1 MKFADGKIILTL
13 FALLYSSWTFAQNG
27 PEYDYR
33 KKNESFLKSSPR
45 NVRADVAT
53 FALGGISE
61 SIGTTPLYKI
71 PYSSFGKD
79 SMVFEADRIKA
90 KIKLAPFNKEGHRMD
105 YDEKYLVRI
114 DRKPFYGDY
123 GFLPSTYI
131 SEVSL
136 IIYGDTV
143 SIPKAAYSD
152 LFNVNLTYND
162 RGVQRTTNAVYRS
175 ADGHFTYLYLFSKA
189 NKGSYEVTWVFQDKK
204 YLRRILDYDLL

>member
-1 MKFADGKIILTL
+1 MNFTDRKIILSL
-13 FALLYSSWTFAQNG
+13 FAFLYCSWSFAQKL

-71 PYSSFGKD
+71 PYTSFGKD

-90 KIKLAPFNKEGHRMD
+90 KIKLAPFDKEGHRLD
-105 YDEKYLVRI
+105 YDEKFLVRI
-114 DRKPFYGDY
+114 DRKPFYGNY
-123 GFLPSTYI
+123 GYLPVTYI

-136 IIYGDTV
+136 IIFGDTV
-143 SIPKAAYSD
+143 TIPKTAYSD
-152 LFNVNLTYND
+152 LFNVNLTYRD
-162 RGVQRTTNAVYRS
+162 QGVQRTTNGVYRS
-175 ADGHFTYLYLFSKA
+175 ADGHFTYIYLFSKD
-189 NKGSYEVTWVFQDKK
+189 NSGNYEVTWVFQDKK